1 MRPKNKN
8 MTGPKELLKQ
18 ETQTCLKH
26 AFHVLSLLS
35 NDQGHSSLSP
45 SKEVFYVSWVL
56 VEGNLVT
63 KTNVIFFDS
72 PKSKKKEKKNKVTGI
87 LCFNSRIPKEGL
99 IF

>member
-1 MRPKNKN
+1 MRPKKKN

-35 NDQGHSSLSP
+35 SDQGQSSLSP

-56 VEGNLVT
+56 MEGNLVT
-63 KTNVIFFDS
+63 KNYMSYFLILQ
-72 PKSKKKEKKNKVTGI
+72 NKVTDI
-87 LCFNSRIPKEGL
+87 LCFNYRIPKEGL